1 MCSNSIPKTGTPD
14 VPDSFSLGRSD
25 LWAESSLDREFNTP
39 RFSTFDRDHIV
50 SAFEMFHTVH
60 ILDSALCGES
70 TNQSRVSLIVQS

>member
-39 RFSTFDRDHIV
+39 RFSTFDHIV
-50 SAFEMFHTVH
+50 SAFEMCHTHFGFQLYVV
-60 ILDSALCGES
+60 
-70 TNQSRVSLIVQS
+70 NQRIKAG